1 MARERLDLA
10 RRIAQDIGRGWS
22 VNLGIG
28 IPTLVAQFIRDPE
41 TLVQSEN
48 GILGMGGPPP
58 AGQEDPDLVD
68 AGKRPATIVPGGCFF
83 DSLMSFGLIRGGHL
97 DLAVLGAFQVGSNG
111 DLANW
116 RLPHKSTGALGGAAD
131 LAAGARQVWVAMEH
145 VGKNGE
151 RRVLAECSYPLTARG
166 VVRRIY
172 TDLAVLTPLGD
183 GRFGL
188 VELAEGVGFD
198 EVQELTDGELVPVG
212 EAAISRTGEHAG
224 A

>member
-1 MARERLDLA
+1 MARERLEMA

-28 IPTLVAQFIRDPE
+28 IPTLVAQFIQHPE

-97 DLAVLGAFQVGSNG
+97 DLAVLGAFQVAANG

-116 RLPHKSTGALGGAAD
+116 RLPHKTTGALGGAAD

-145 VGKNGE
+145 VGKNGD
-151 RRVLAECSYPLTARG
+151 RRLLAECSYPLTARG

-198 EVQELTDGELVPVG
+198 EVQELTDAELVPSG
-212 EAAISRTGEHAG
+212 AAATTPTGEHARV
-224 A
+224 

>member
-1 MARERLDLA
+1 MARERLEMA
-10 RRIAQDIGRGWS
+10 RRIAQDIGCGWS

-28 IPTLVAQFIRDPE
+28 IPTLVAQFIQHPE

-97 DLAVLGAFQVGSNG
+97 DLAVLGAFQVGANG

-116 RLPHKSTGALGGAAD
+116 RLPHKTTGALGGAAD

-145 VGKNGE
+145 VGKNGD
-151 RRVLAECSYPLTARG
+151 RRLLAECSYPLTARG

-198 EVQELTDGELVPVG
+198 EVQELTDAELVP
-212 EAAISRTGEHAG
+212 AG
-224 A
+224 ATTTPTGDHARA